1 MVKWRALRFTNMVI
15 DSGLL
20 SPTPSSTLEKLSFT
34 DLDGNVPGEFSL
46 SWLNCDL
53 EGSGVQSADDPKELW
68 HHLAV

>member
-34 DLDGNVPGEFSL
+34 DLDGNVLGEFSL

-53 EGSGVQSADDPKELW
+53 ESPGVPSADDPKELW